1 MNRLR
6 WVVALLAVVTFPVLA
21 LAAEVA
27 VEVAA
32 DPVWYGDVKLWEILA
47 GIVVAVWG
55 VAKVR
60 YKLGE
65 KLGKQ
70 VTEFLEMGVQL
81 TYDTFVREAKAKN
94 PKGKLTAAQ
103 VTEAREMAFVSAKEF
118 ARDKGVDLAKKVAAE
133 RLPVLITGIVNRI
146 KNRKK

>member
-1 MNRLR
+1 MSRLR
-6 WVVALLAVVTFPVLA
+6 WVVVVALLVVFPVLA
-21 LAAEVA
+21 LAAE
-27 VEVAA
+27 AA
-32 DPVWYGDVKLWEILA
+32 AESVWYGNVQLWEIVA
-47 GIVVAVWG
+47 GLVVFVWG
-55 VAKVR
+55 IAKVK
-60 YKLGE
+60 YKLDE
-65 KLGKQ
+65 RLGNQ

-103 VTEAREMAFVSAKEF
+103 VTEAREKAFESAEKF
-118 ARDKGVDLAKKVAAE
+118 AVEKGIDLAKKVAAE